1 MDDLE
6 KLYKISEIAGWM
18 RCSRASVYRI
28 LKSGSLDSVKRGG
41 SRLVTQGQL
50 TEYLENLKKAA

>member
-1 MDDLE
+1 MNELE

-41 SRLVTQGQL
+41 ARLVTQGQL